1 MTATDVDQVER
12 LVASLLRTLDGL
24 SFVARHVS
32 PIGYSFL
39 LDRVGK
45 PDEDLRAA
53 RNCPPWSDPYSAL
66 RPLLDAAAD
75 SALAAF
81 EGLRAAAEPPEDM
94 MATYKA
100 FRHLPRALEALYPL
114 AGVLPPVNRFFL
126 DPDQRPNKELQA
138 RFMKLPPPPNTG
150 AICLGDDP
158 DARESVWMY
167 VPETYS
173 PDTPC
178 PLVFAL
184 HGGSGRGRA
193 FLWSWVRAA
202 RSRGAIV
209 VAPTSVGQ
217 TWAIQGEDR
226 DTPRLAEI
234 VAFVR
239 ETWAVDPSRILMT
252 GMSDGGTFTWTSG
265 LEASSPFTHL
275 APVAAAFHPMLV
287 QMADANRLK
296 GLPIHITHGVRDW
309 MFNVDM
315 ARQADEYFRAAGS
328 NVTYCEIADLSH
340 TYGPDLSTMIMD
352 WLLA

>member
-12 LVASLLRTLDGL
+12 LVASLLRTLDSL
-24 SFVARHVS
+24 SFVARHVN

-39 LDRVGK
+39 LDRVGR
-45 PDEDLRAA
+45 PDDDLRAA
-53 RNCPPWSDPYSAL
+53 RNTPPWPDPYSAL
-66 RPLLDAAAD
+66 RPLLDSASD

-94 MATYKA
+94 MAAYKA

-114 AGVLPPVNRFFL
+114 AGILPPVNRFFL
-126 DPDQRPNKELQA
+126 DPDQRADKELQA

-150 AICLGDDP
+150 SICLGDDP
-158 DARESVWMY
+158 DDRESVWMY

-173 PDTPC
+173 PDTPA
-178 PLVFAL
+178 PLVVAL

-193 FLWSWVRAA
+193 FLWSWIKAA

-209 VAPTSVGQ
+209 VAPTSVGP
-217 TWAIQGEDR
+217 TWAIQGEDH
-226 DTPRLAEI
+226 DTLRLAEI

-239 ETWAVDPSRILMT
+239 SKWAVDPTRILMT

-287 QMADANRLK
+287 QMGYPGRVK
-296 GLPIHITHGVRDW
+296 GLPIHIIHGARDW
-309 MFNVDM
+309 MFPVGM
-315 ARQADEYFRAAGS
+315 AREADAYFRAAGAS
-328 NVTYCEIADLSH
+328 VTYLQIEDLSH
-340 TYGPDLSTMIMD
+340 TYGPDLSTTIMD